1 MFRDQIQKTFNELRA
16 RHPTTFGDVRGF
28 AEAGHAEYQ
37 FHLGLMYT
45 TGQGVPQDD
54 AEAVRWFRLAAEQG
68 RADAQYNLGVMYA
81 NGHGVPQDHV
91 LAHMWF
97 NLAASRVTGEAR
109 EGVVGNRDRAAGQL
123 TPDDLSE
130 AQRLA
135 REWEEAHQRN
145 P

>member
-37 FHLGLMYT
+37 FHLGCMYT

-68 RADAQYNLGVMYA
+68 RADAQFYLGGMYA
-81 NGHGVPQDHV
+81 DGLGVPQDHV

-109 EGVVGNRDRAAGQL
+109 EGAVGNRDRAAGQL